1 MNIIHFT
8 TIAAVFAISL
18 GSASPAYS
26 APVLHAHDNVG
37 VLATVDVGTGDVNVI
52 GNMGVVMT
60 DIAFN
65 PSGELF
71 GIDFNQVYQINE
83 QTANVSVVG
92 PHGIPGGNALL
103 FGEDGTLYGAGDSTT
118 SLFSINPNTGSSTI
132 IGNTGFSSAGDLAF
146 NSGNLFMS
154 SISNELIRINLEN
167 GATGTAIGPLGFPD
181 VVGLATADDGLL
193 YGLAGTEV
201 LLVNP
206 NTGSATSVLDFSGE
220 GVGPAFGSSFMTE
233 AGAPP
238 PAPIPVPAALPLFM
252 AALGSLGFISLRRS

>member
-1 MNIIHFT
+1 MNT
-8 TIAAVFAISL
+8 TRLSTISAVFVISL
-18 GSASPAYS
+18 GSASPAYTAS
-26 APVLHAHDNVG
+26 VLHTHDDVG
-37 VLATVDVGTGDVNVI
+37 ILATVDVGTGDVDVI

-83 QTANVSVVG
+83 QNADVSVVG
-92 PHGIPGGNALL
+92 PHGIPGGNALV
-103 FGEDGTLYGAGDSTT
+103 FGEDGTLYGAGGST
-118 SLFSINPNTGSSTI
+118 SLFSINPNSGSSTA
-132 IGNTGFSSAGDLAF
+132 IGNIGFDSAGDLAF

-154 SISNELIRINLEN
+154 STSNELIQINLEN
-167 GATGTAIGPLGFPD
+167 GATGTAVGPLGFTG
-181 VVGLATADDGLL
+181 VYGLATADDGLL
-193 YGLAGTEV
+193 YGLAGTEA

-206 NTGSATSVLDFSGE
+206 TTGSATSVLDFSGE

-252 AALGSLGFISLRRS
+252 AALGSLGLISLRRS